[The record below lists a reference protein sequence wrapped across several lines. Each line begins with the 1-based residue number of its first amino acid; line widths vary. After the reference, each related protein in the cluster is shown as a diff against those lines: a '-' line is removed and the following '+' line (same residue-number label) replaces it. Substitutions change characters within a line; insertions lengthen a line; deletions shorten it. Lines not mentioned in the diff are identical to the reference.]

1 MYDVAQMKALL
12 KEHTTW
18 DHQVIDSWGMNQ
30 TAAIFLK
37 LMREKQQFL
46 IDNKFVAEEKVK
58 SYSFGTLS
66 RVYKNFHFPLENKVR
81 TKVTSIKDIKEVESS
96 ITTADLIYDDDDD
109 FEQTYTWD
117 ELLEMYPELA
127 GASRDY
133 LKDFLIRTK
142 TRVLDDELANPP
154 FRGLFKED

>member
-1 MYDVAQMKALL
+1 MYDVAQMKTLL

-46 IDNKFVAEEKVK
+46 IDNKFVAAEKVK

-66 RVYKNFHFPLENKVR
+66 RVYKNFHFLFENEAR
-81 TKVTSIKDIKEVESS
+81 TEVTSIKDIKEVESS
-96 ITTADLIYDDDDD
+96 ITAADLIYDDDG

-117 ELLEMYPELA
+117 ELLEMYPELD